1 MAAPKSR
8 TFQHRC
14 IEDTK
19 QEHQC
24 SHNDAY
30 PTVSGEENETNRE
43 KEIQT
48 VETKALQKR
57 YTNHLKPSDSG
68 MTVPFIAIL
77 ISIPMNY
84 CFY

>member
-1 MAAPKSR
+1 M
-8 TFQHRC
+8 TLTQ
-14 IEDTK
+14 
-19 QEHQC
+19 QC
-24 SHNDAY
+24 QCQ
-30 PTVSGEENETNRE
+30 NETNRE

-57 YTNHLKPSDSG
+57 YTNHLKPSDFG
-68 MTVPFIAIL
+68 MTVPLMAIL